1 MCQCDCVS
9 AFQSLH
15 FNKMII
21 IIIIILTSLKTIPR
35 MAHILLYLRG
45 DGDTSVGD
53 LSHLS
58 SVFSVYDVAAA
69 WKCFTFPQPALRV
82 VPHVV
87 RIYFGMWINPTA
99 LTGYFV
105 CHISSVNTLHTEI
118 LTRSFNMRSDH
129 FLFPLELTVVFHL
142 FSPHPLNL
150 FWSISCLLHTSVP
163 SLTLPFTFTPLFLIT
178 PLSFCSLI
186 AVMYRLP
193 GFFSS
198 SSPNRIVQ
206 QGLCRS
212 LWGEW
217 QCRGPAV
224 PQVENPHWK
233 LDVKVSLL
241 AMRLSQRKPLFVQS
255 ML

>member
-1 MCQCDCVS
+1 MLFVYTLECGS
-9 AFQSLH
+9 
-15 FNKMII
+15 I
-21 IIIIILTSLKTIPR
+21 R
-35 MAHILLYLRG
+35 LLWQVI
-45 DGDTSVGD
+45 SFV
-53 LSHLS
+53 
-58 SVFSVYDVAAA
+58 
-69 WKCFTFPQPALRV
+69 TFPV
-82 VPHVV
+82 
-87 RIYFGMWINPTA
+87 WT
-99 LTGYFV
+99 
-105 CHISSVNTLHTEI
+105 
-118 LTRSFNMRSDH
+118 H
-129 FLFPLELTVVFHL
+129 FTPKSWREASTWEVITFCSHSNSVVFHL

-198 SSPNRIVQ
+198 SSSPNRIVQ

>member
-1 MCQCDCVS
+1 MFHIPTACFTCRPSCCSYILWNVD
-9 AFQSLH
+9 QSDSFDRL
-15 FNKMII
+15 F
-21 IIIIILTSLKTIPR
+21 R
-35 MAHILLYLRG
+35 
-45 DGDTSVGD
+45 
-53 LSHLS
+53 LSHFQCEHTS
-58 SVFSVYDVAAA
+58 H
-69 WKCFTFPQPALRV
+69 Q
-82 VPHVV
+82 
-87 RIYFGMWINPTA
+87 NP
-99 LTGYFV
+99 
-105 CHISSVNTLHTEI
+105 
-118 LTRSFNMRSDH
+118 FNMRNDH

-193 GFFSS
+193 GLFSSS

>member
-1 MCQCDCVS
+1 ML
-9 AFQSLH
+9 F
-15 FNKMII
+15 
-21 IIIIILTSLKTIPR
+21 
-35 MAHILLYLRG
+35 
-45 DGDTSVGD
+45 
-53 LSHLS
+53 
-58 SVFSVYDVAAA
+58 VYTLECGSIRQLWQVIS
-69 WKCFTFPQPALRV
+69 FVTFPVWTHFTPKSLQHEKWSLF
-82 VPHVV
+82 VPTWTHS
-87 RIYFGMWINPTA
+87 G
-99 LTGYFV
+99 
-105 CHISSVNTLHTEI
+105 
-118 LTRSFNMRSDH
+118 
-129 FLFPLELTVVFHL
+129 FPS

-193 GFFSS
+193 GLFSSS

>member
-1 MCQCDCVS
+1 MFHIPTACFTCRPSCCSYILWNVDQSDC
-9 AFQSLH
+9 FDRL
-15 FNKMII
+15 F
-21 IIIIILTSLKTIPR
+21 R
-35 MAHILLYLRG
+35 
-45 DGDTSVGD
+45 
-53 LSHLS
+53 LSHFQCEHTSHRNPDEKLQHEKWS
-58 SVFSVYDVAAA
+58 LFVPTRTH
-69 WKCFTFPQPALRV
+69 CGFP
-82 VPHVV
+82 
-87 RIYFGMWINPTA
+87 
-99 LTGYFV
+99 
-105 CHISSVNTLHTEI
+105 S
-118 LTRSFNMRSDH
+118 
-129 FLFPLELTVVFHL
+129 

-163 SLTLPFTFTPLFLIT
+163 SLTLPFTFTPL
-178 PLSFCSLI
+178 SFCSLI

-193 GFFSS
+193 GFFSSS